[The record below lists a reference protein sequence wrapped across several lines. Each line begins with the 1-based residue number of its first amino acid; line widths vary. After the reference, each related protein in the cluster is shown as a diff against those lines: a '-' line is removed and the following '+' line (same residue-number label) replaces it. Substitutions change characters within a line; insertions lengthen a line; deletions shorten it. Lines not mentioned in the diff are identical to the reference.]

1 MLRMEIGD
9 SRTGYRLKGA
19 ATRFLLL
26 VGLLLPWGGPLPA
39 PARALPIQPA
49 LLTMA
54 AAHPAERVRLIVQ
67 KAGATGVPEQQ
78 TRDLGGRVTQDLHL
92 IHAFAAELPAGA
104 VPVLA
109 AASGIRW
116 ISLDAPVA
124 ESASSAPVD
133 PATLVSAYPQA
144 VHASDLWNASPA
156 LQGQGIGVA
165 VVDSGINRGHPDLSD
180 GRVVAQEKF
189 NSNTASMADLNGHG
203 THIAGIIAGNGT
215 ASQGAYIGV
224 APQANLINVKVS
236 DDQGAASASD
246 LVAGLQWINDNKA
259 RYNIRVVNI
268 SLNSSLVQS
277 YHVDPIDAAVEIL
290 WFNGIVVVASAG
302 NNSTAKLSAP
312 ANDPFVITVGATD
325 DKGTPGLADDTIA
338 PFSGYGTTLDGFAKP
353 DLVAPGTNIVSL
365 LASHGDTLAK
375 QHRDHLVSGFPDA
388 RQYFRMSGTS
398 MAAPVV
404 AGAVALL
411 LQANPGLSP
420 DQVKGVL
427 KATAVHDDQVWPGY
441 TSEHAGAGYLDI
453 AAAVQAP
460 ALSLANTGQA
470 ASALLWTGADPLTW
484 GSVSWNSVSWNSVS
498 WNSVSWNSV
507 SWNSVSW
514 NSDYWGP

>member
-1 MLRMEIGD
+1 MEIGD
-9 SRTGYRLKGA
+9 SRPGYRLKGA
-19 ATRFLLL
+19 ATRLLLL
-26 VGLLLPWGGPLPA
+26 VGILLPLGGRAPA
-39 PARALPIQPA
+39 PPPVVRVQPA
-49 LLTMA
+49 LLTVA
-54 AAHPAERVRLIVQ
+54 AAHPAQQVRVIVQ
-67 KAGATGVPEQQ
+67 KTTLDGGPEQQ
-78 TRDLGGRVTQDLHL
+78 ARDLGGRITQDLHL

-104 VPVLA
+104 VPALA
-109 AASGIRW
+109 AGAGIRW

-124 ESASSAPVD
+124 ESASTAPVD
-133 PATLVSAYPQA
+133 LGALVSAYPQA
-144 VHASDLWNASPA
+144 VHAADLWNATPA

-165 VVDSGINRGHPDLSD
+165 VVDSGINRGHPDLS
-180 GRVVAQEKF
+180 GSRVIAQEKF
-189 NSNTASMADLNGHG
+189 NSDASSMADQNGHG
-203 THIAGIIAGNGT
+203 THIAGIVAGNGS
-215 ASQGAYIGV
+215 ASEGAYVGM

-236 DDQGAASASD
+236 DDDGAASAAD
-246 LVAGLQWINDNKA
+246 VVAGLQWINDNKTL
-259 RYNIRVVNI
+259 YNIRVVNI

-290 WFNGIVVVASAG
+290 WFNGIVVVTSAG

-325 DKGTPGLADDTIA
+325 DRGTAGIGDDTVA

-353 DLVAPGTNIVSL
+353 DLVAPGTNIISL
-365 LASHGDTLAK
+365 LASHGDTLVK
-375 QHRDHLVSGFPDA
+375 EHRDHLVSGFPDA

-411 LQANPGLSP
+411 LQANPGLNP

-427 KATAVHDDQVWPGY
+427 KATAVHDPQVWPGY
-441 TSEHAGAGYLDI
+441 TSAQAGAGYLDI
-453 AAAVQAP
+453 AAAVHAP
-460 ALSLANTGQA
+460 VIPVANTGTV
-470 ASALLWTGADPLTW
+470 ASRLLWTGSQPLTW

>member
-1 MLRMEIGD
+1 MLRMEIGH
-9 SRTGYRLKGA
+9 SRIRCRLKGA

-26 VGLLLPWGGPLPA
+26 VGLLLPLGSHGPA
-39 PARALPIQPA
+39 PAPVLRVQPA
-49 LLTMA
+49 LLTLA
-54 AAHPAERVRLIVQ
+54 AAHPVQPVQVIVQ
-67 KAGATGVPEQQ
+67 KAGAGGAPEQQ
-78 TRDLGGRVTQDLHL
+78 TRALGGRVTQDLHL
-92 IHAFAAELPAGA
+92 IHAFAAELPASA
-104 VPVLA
+104 VPALA
-109 AASGIRW
+109 AAPGIRW
-116 ISLDAPVA
+116 ISLDAPVT
-124 ESASSAPVD
+124 ESASTATVD
-133 PATLVSAYPQA
+133 AAALVSAYPQA
-144 VHASDLWNASPA
+144 VHASDLWNAAPA

-165 VVDSGINRGHPDLSD
+165 VVDSGINRGHPDLS
-180 GRVVAQEKF
+180 GSRVVAQAKF
-189 NSNTASMADLNGHG
+189 NSETSSMADQNGHG

-215 ASQGAYIGV
+215 ASQGAYVGV

-268 SLNSSLVQS
+268 SLNSSVVQS

-325 DKGTPGLADDTIA
+325 DNGTAGIGDDTVA

-353 DLVAPGTNIVSL
+353 DLVAPGTNIISL
-365 LASHGDTLAK
+365 LASHGDTLVK

-411 LQANPGLSP
+411 LQANPRLNP

-427 KATAVHDDQVWPGY
+427 KATAVHDAQAWPGY

-453 AAAVQAP
+453 AAAVQAQTIP
-460 ALSLANTGQA
+460 VANTGQA
-470 ASALLWTGADPLTW
+470 ASALLWTGSDPITW

>member
-1 MLRMEIGD
+1 MLRMEIRD
-9 SRTGYRLKGA
+9 RRTRYRLKGA
-19 ATRFLLL
+19 TTRLLLL
-26 VGLLLPWGGPLPA
+26 VGMLLPLGGRAPA
-39 PARALPIQPA
+39 PPPVVRVQPA
-49 LLTMA
+49 LLTA
-54 AAHPAERVRLIVQ
+54 AATHPAQEVRVIVQ
-67 KAGATGVPEQQ
+67 KAGAGSGPEQQ
-78 TRDLGGRVTQDLHL
+78 ARDLGGRITQDLHL

-104 VPVLA
+104 VLALA
-109 AASGIRW
+109 AGADIRW

-133 PATLVSAYPQA
+133 LSALVSAYPQA
-144 VHASDLWNASPA
+144 VHAADLWNTAPA

-165 VVDSGINRGHPDLSD
+165 VVDSGINRGHPDLS
-180 GRVVAQEKF
+180 GSRVIAEEKF
-189 NSNTASMADLNGHG
+189 NSNTASMADQNGHG

-215 ASQGAYIGV
+215 ASQGAYVGM

-236 DDQGAASASD
+236 DDEGAASAAD
-246 LVAGLQWINDNKA
+246 VVAGLQWINDNKT

-290 WFNGIVVVASAG
+290 WFNGIVVVTSAG

-325 DKGTPGLADDTIA
+325 DRGTAGLDDDTVA
-338 PFSGYGTTLDGFAKP
+338 PFSGYGITLDGFAKP
-353 DLVAPGTNIVSL
+353 DLVAPGTNIISL
-365 LASHGDTLAK
+365 LASHGDTLVK
-375 QHRDHLVSGFPDA
+375 EHRDHLVSGFPDA

-411 LQANPGLSP
+411 LQANPGLNP

-427 KATAVHDDQVWPGY
+427 KATAVHDAQVWPGY
-441 TSEHAGAGYLDI
+441 TSAHAGAGYLDI
-453 AAAVQAP
+453 AAAVHAP
-460 ALSLANTGQA
+460 TIPVANTGQA
-470 ASALLWTGADPLTW
+470 ASHLLWTGSRPITW
-484 GSVSWNSVSWNSVS
+484 NSVSWNSVSWNSVS